1 MLSFR
6 ELKVGGGR
14 GQHMTIRARVFFSAG
29 VLAVAALGTAQ
40 AHHSVSGSFDS
51 ARTIEITGE
60 VVEWRFRNPHTL
72 LVVEGTAVIDGARDD
87 VKRRWE
93 IESSAAAGLRAAGVN
108 ESTFARGARVT
119 VKGIPHRNPTTY
131 RANAFASDGSF
142 LDANG
147 KSMFGENPFTAPVA
161 ATGVGSQRLD
171 GLWRPPFQPNPATT
185 PLALTAAGR
194 EAWERYDQKL
204 SPANTCEPMSIPD
217 VYNAPNYIVTIEI
230 ADKQAVVRNQAYQIV
245 RTIPLDGSEAPADP
259 KQQFGIVRGRI
270 DNGAL
275 VIESRAYPAS
285 AWGLGAATQI
295 AGAGADVPSSPQKTV
310 VERFAVS
317 PDGLKLTYEYTVND
331 PAYLTAPFSHSVE
344 WARVPNDTPIYPYD
358 CDVESAS
365 QFSRD

>member
-1 MLSFR
+1 
-6 ELKVGGGR
+6 
-14 GQHMTIRARVFFSAG
+14 MTIRARLLFSAG
-29 VLAVAALGTAQ
+29 FVALAALGAAH

-72 LVVEGTAVIDGARDD
+72 LVVDGTAVIDGARDD

-93 IESSAAAGLRAAGVN
+93 IESSAAAGLRARGVDEN
-108 ESTFARGARVT
+108 TFARGASVI

-131 RANAFASDGSF
+131 RANSF
-142 LDANG
+142 GNSFFDANG
-147 KSMFGENPFTAPVA
+147 NSIFGPVQSPLDSAVA
-161 ATGVGSQRLD
+161 ATGVGAQRLV
-171 GLWRPPFQPNPATT
+171 GLWRPPAQSNPATT
-185 PLALTAAGR
+185 PLSLTPAGR
-194 EAWERYDQKL
+194 QAWERYDQKR

-217 VYNAPNYIVTIEI
+217 IYNAPSYIVTLEI
-230 ADKQAVVRNQAYQIV
+230 ADNRAVVRNQAYKVV

-295 AGAGADVPSSPQKTV
+295 MGAGADVPSSPQKTV
-310 VERFAVS
+310 VERFSVS
-317 PDGLKLTYEYTVND
+317 PDGLALTYEYTVQD
-331 PAYLTAPFSHSVE
+331 PVYLAAPFTHRVT
-344 WARVPNDTPIYPYD
+344 WARLASDTPIYPYD

>member
-1 MLSFR
+1 
-6 ELKVGGGR
+6 
-14 GQHMTIRARVFFSAG
+14 MTIRARILFSAG
-29 VLAVAALGTAQ
+29 FLAFAVFGAAH
-40 AHHSVSGSFDS
+40 AHHSVTGSFDPS
-51 ARTIEITGE
+51 RSIEITGD

-72 LVVEGTAVIDGARDD
+72 LVVDGTAVIDGKRDD

-93 IESSAAAGLRAAGVN
+93 IESSAAAGLRASGVD
-108 ESTFARGARVT
+108 EKTFVPGAHVT
-119 VKGIPHRNPTTY
+119 VKGMPHRNATTY
-131 RANAFASDGSF
+131 RANAFASAGSF

-147 KSMFGENPFTAPVA
+147 KTIFGENFVTDAVTAI
-161 ATGVGSQRLD
+161 GVSSERLD
-171 GLWRPPFQPNPATT
+171 GLWRPPFQPNPVTT
-185 PLALTAAGR
+185 PLSLTAAGR
-194 EAWERYDQKL
+194 QAWERYDQKR

-217 VYNAPNYIVTIEI
+217 IYNAPSYIVTIEI
-230 ADKQAVVRNQAYQIV
+230 ADKQAVVKNQAYKVV

-285 AWGLGAATQI
+285 AWGLGAATQVM
-295 AGAGADVPSSPQKTV
+295 GAGADVPSSPQKTV

-317 PDGLKLTYEYTVND
+317 PDGLKLSYEYTVQD
-331 PAYLTAPFSHSVE
+331 PVYLAAPFTHRVE
-344 WARVPNDTPIYPYD
+344 WARLPNDTTIYPYD

>member
-1 MLSFR
+1 
-6 ELKVGGGR
+6 
-14 GQHMTIRARVFFSAG
+14 MTVRARVFFLAG
-29 VLAVAALGTAQ
+29 VLAVAAVGMAQ
-40 AHHSVSGSFDS
+40 AHHSVTGSFDTKK
-51 ARTIEITGE
+51 TIEITGE
-60 VVEWRFRNPHTL
+60 VIEWRFRNPHTL
-72 LVVEGTAVIDGARDD
+72 LVVDGTAVIDGARDD

-93 IESSAAAGLRAAGVN
+93 IESSAAAGLRPAGVN
-108 ESTFARGARVT
+108 ESTFTRGARVI
-119 VKGIPHRNPTTY
+119 VKGIPHRNATTY

-147 KSMFGENPFTAPVA
+147 KSIFGGAESQPASPVA
-161 ATGVGSQRLD
+161 ATGVGAQRLA

-204 SPANTCEPMSIPD
+204 SPANTCESMSIPD
-217 VYNAPNYIVTIEI
+217 IYNAPNYIVTIEI
-230 ADKQAVVRNQAYQIV
+230 ADKQAVVRNQAYQVV

-295 AGAGADVPSSPQKTV
+295 HGRRRRRAVEPAEDSRRAVLGGPGRAHAHLRVHGQRSRVSHGAVQPSAWSGRACRTT
-310 VERFAVS
+310 RRS
-317 PDGLKLTYEYTVND
+317 IRT
-331 PAYLTAPFSHSVE
+331 TATS
-344 WARVPNDTPIYPYD
+344 RVHR
-358 CDVESAS
+358 S
-365 QFSRD
+365 SRATDRA

>member
-1 MLSFR
+1 MA
-6 ELKVGGGR
+6 
-14 GQHMTIRARVFFSAG
+14 IRARVLFSAG
-29 VLAVAALGTAQ
+29 FVAVAVLGAAN
-40 AHHSVSGSFDS
+40 AHHSVTGSFDPS
-51 ARTIEITGE
+51 RSIEITGE

-72 LVVEGTAVIDGARDD
+72 LVVDGTAVIDGKRDD
-87 VKRRWE
+87 VERRWE
-93 IESSAAAGLRAAGVN
+93 IESSAAAGLRTSGVD
-108 ESTFARGARVT
+108 EKTFVRGARVT
-119 VKGIPHRNPTTY
+119 VKGMPHRNATTY
-131 RANAFASDGSF
+131 RANAFANAGSF

-147 KSMFGENPFTAPVA
+147 NDIIGENFATAPVA

-185 PLALTAAGR
+185 PLSLTAAGR
-194 EAWERYDQKL
+194 QAWERYDQKR

-217 VYNAPNYIVTIEI
+217 IYNAPSYIVTIEI
-230 ADKQAVVRNQAYQIV
+230 ADNRAVVSNQAYKVV

-270 DNGAL
+270 DDGAL

-295 AGAGADVPSSPQKTV
+295 MGAGADVPSSAQKTV
-310 VERFAVS
+310 VERFSVS
-317 PDGLKLTYEYTVND
+317 PDGLELTYEYTVQD
-331 PAYLTAPFSHSVE
+331 PVYLAAPFTHRVR
-344 WARVPNDTPIYPYD
+344 WARIANDTPIYPYD

>member
-1 MLSFR
+1 MA
-6 ELKVGGGR
+6 V
-14 GQHMTIRARVFFSAG
+14 RAQVLFSAAF
-29 VLAVAALGTAQ
+29 LAVAALGTAQ
-40 AHHSVSGSFDS
+40 AHHSAAGSFDS

-72 LVVEGTAVIDGARDD
+72 LVVDGTAVIDGARDD

-108 ESTFARGARVT
+108 ENTFVPGARVT

-131 RANAFASDGSF
+131 RANAFASEGSF

-147 KSMFGENPFTAPVA
+147 KNIFGGGENPPATPVVA
-161 ATGVGSQRLD
+161 ATGVGAQRLV

-194 EAWERYDQKL
+194 KAWEGYDQKL

-217 VYNAPNYIVTIEI
+217 VYNAPNYIVTLEI
-230 ADKQAVVRNQAYQIV
+230 ADKQAVVRNQAYKIE

-295 AGAGADVPSSPQKTV
+295 AGAGADVPSSAQKTV
-310 VERFAVS
+310 VERFSVS

-331 PAYLTAPFSHSVE
+331 PVYLTAPFSHRVE
-344 WARVPNDTPIYPYD
+344 WARAPSDTPIYPYD

>member
-1 MLSFR
+1 
-6 ELKVGGGR
+6 
-14 GQHMTIRARVFFSAG
+14 MT
-29 VLAVAALGTAQ
+29 
-40 AHHSVSGSFDS
+40 GSFDTT
-51 ARTIEITGE
+51 RTIEITGE

-72 LVVEGTAVIDGARDD
+72 LVVDGTAVIDGARDD

-93 IESSAAAGLRAAGVN
+93 IELSAAAGLRAAGVN
-108 ESTFARGARVT
+108 ESTFTRGARVT
-119 VKGIPHRNPTTY
+119 VKGIPHRNPTVY

-161 ATGVGSQRLD
+161 ATGVGSQQLG

-217 VYNAPNYIVTIEI
+217 IYNAPNYIVTIEI

-245 RTIPLDGSEAPADP
+245 RTIPLDGSEAAADP

-295 AGAGADVPSSPQKTV
+295 QLAPAPTCRRAHRRQSS
-310 VERFAVS
+310 S
-317 PDGLKLTYEYTVND
+317 G
-331 PAYLTAPFSHSVE
+331 
-344 WARVPNDTPIYPYD
+344 
-358 CDVESAS
+358 
-365 QFSRD
+365 SR